1 MPPMR
6 PKQLFLV
13 EDDPALS
20 RLMTEFLQDEG
31 FVVTQVLD
39 GAEVMSQ
46 IKRQLPDIM
55 VLDIMLPNVDGVE
68 VCRQLRKQYDFPIL
82 MLTARDDDLVEVA
95 SLREGADNYLTKPVR
110 PHVLL
115 AHIQALLRRS
125 HTPQIDSEPSQTI
138 QGIMIDFEGYRAFK
152 DGQEL
157 VLNQQELQILMY
169 LFQQAGKLVS
179 RDELYQAIRGIEYDG
194 LDRSIDL
201 GVSVLRKKLDDL
213 VPPYKYI
220 KTVRGKGYCL
230 LKD

>member
-1 MPPMR
+1 MTNTR
-6 PKQLFLV
+6 IFLV
-13 EDDPALS
+13 EDDQDLAD
-20 RLMTEFLQDEG
+20 LMTEFLQDEG
-31 FVVTQVLD
+31 FIVTQIMD
-39 GAEVMSQ
+39 GAAVWQQVAQQ
-46 IKRQLPDIM
+46 IPDIM

-68 VCRQLRKQYDFPIL
+68 ICRQLRKQYDFPIL
-82 MLTARDDDLVEVA
+82 MLTARDDDFVEVA

-115 AHIQALLRRS
+115 AHLQALLRRQQS
-125 HTPQIDSEPSQTI
+125 IQMQTTSDASGNVV
-138 QGIMIDFEGYRAFK
+138 QGITLDTDSYRAFK

-157 VLNQQELQILMY
+157 ALTQQEFQILQY

-179 RDELYQAIRGIEYDG
+179 RDELYQHIRGIEYDG

-213 VPPYKYI
+213 IPPYKYI

-230 LKD
+230 MKD